1 VNSLWRTANDGSHR
15 ALRPVPPRRRSHN
28 ISRAVYATK
37 PSIPGWRRKV
47 TCGVKIDEHGHGR
60 DVDVKGTTDESVIKP
75 IRGDLISWE
84 YEPQSTDTRRSASF
98 K

>member
-1 VNSLWRTANDGSHR
+1 M
-15 ALRPVPPRRRSHN
+15 
-28 ISRAVYATK
+28 K

-75 IRGDLISWE
+75 IRGALISWE